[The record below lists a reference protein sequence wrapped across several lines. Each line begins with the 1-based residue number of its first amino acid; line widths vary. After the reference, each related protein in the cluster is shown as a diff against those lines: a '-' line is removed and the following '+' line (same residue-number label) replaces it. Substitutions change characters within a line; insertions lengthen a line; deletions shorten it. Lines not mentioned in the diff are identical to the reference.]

1 MTYEGKE
8 EVIEQERTEK
18 TEIGILELLPFSVVS
33 VSSCSCFRLYLD
45 EIYIHDLYN
54 QAAYEGLC
62 PRLLI

>member
-33 VSSCSCFRLYLD
+33 VSSCSFFRLWPA
-45 EIYIHDLYN
+45 EF
-54 QAAYEGLC
+54 
-62 PRLLI
+62 